1 MYEDNIVA
9 VATAHGASGVAVIRI
24 SGKSPLEI
32 ASKMFK
38 PIKKIDVL
46 NFEPYKMYVGEILCD
61 EFSDHGLCV
70 YFKGPNSFT
79 GEDVVEFH
87 SHGGVAITKGVMK
100 KILSLGARVAKNGE
114 FTKRAFLNGKLSLA
128 SCEGLIGMIN
138 SESDSGVR
146 AGYSLYREQLTKT
159 VTDMQ
164 NDITEV
170 LSSIDVD
177 MDYPEENLDKVSED
191 FTLSTLKKV
200 VDRINYLLN
209 TFKVGRVLKNGVKVG
224 IVGKPNVGKSSILN
238 ALLCYDKAIVSDI
251 AGTTRDVVE
260 GAIDIFG
267 TRFNFSDTAGIRESD
282 DRIEELGVGLSK
294 RVLNESDLIVLVLDG
309 TSVGAEDEEIYALV
323 KDKNN
328 LVVVNKTDKGE
339 YRDDRADIYVS
350 AKNNQNI
357 DRLREL
363 IYEKTI
369 GGSNTSISG
378 EFLCEERHYEALVRA
393 RDKFLFALNSI
404 GKETLDLVAIDIKD
418 GWDYLGEISG
428 KTATEEII
436 NDIFSRFCVG
446 K

>member
-9 VATAHGASGVAVIRI
+9 IATAHGASGVAVIRI
-24 SGKSPLEI
+24 SGKSPLDI

-38 PIKKIDVL
+38 PLKKIDVL
-46 NFEPYKMYVGEILCD
+46 DFEPYKMYVGEIVCD

-100 KILSLGARVAKNGE
+100 KVLSLGARVAKNGE

-146 AGYSLYREQLTKT
+146 ASYSLYREQLTKT

-170 LSSIDVD
+170 LSGIDVD

-200 VDRINYLLN
+200 VDRINSLLG
-209 TFKVGRVLKNGVKVG
+209 TFKVGRALKNGVKVG

-238 ALLCYDKAIVSDI
+238 ALLCYDKAIVSDL

-267 TRFNFSDTAGIRESD
+267 TRFNFSDTAGIRDSAD
-282 DRIEELGVGLSK
+282 KIEELGVGLSK
-294 RVLNESDLIVLVLDG
+294 RVLNESDLIVFVLDG
-309 TSVGAEDEEIYALV
+309 TNVSAEDNEIYELC

-328 LVVVNKTDKGE
+328 LVVVNKTDKSD
-339 YRDDRADIYVS
+339 YRDDRADVYVS

-357 DRLREL
+357 ERLREL

-369 GGSNTSISG
+369 GSDTSISG
-378 EFLCEERHYEALVRA
+378 EYLCEERHYEALVRA

-418 GWDYLGEISG
+418 GWDYLGEITG

>member
-1 MYEDNIVA
+1 MKEDNIVA
-9 VATAHGASGVAVIRI
+9 IATAQGASGVAVIRI
-24 SGKSPLEI
+24 SGKSPLDI

-38 PIKKIDVL
+38 PLKKIDVSS
-46 NFEPYKMYVGEILCD
+46 FEPYKMYVGEIICD
-61 EFSDHGLCV
+61 GFSDFGMCV
-70 YFKGPNSFT
+70 YFKAPNSFT

-100 KILSLGARVAKNGE
+100 KVLSLGARVADRGE

-128 SCEGLIGMIN
+128 SCEGLIDMIN
-138 SESDSGVR
+138 SESESGVR
-146 AGYSLYREQLTKT
+146 AGYSLYREKLTET
-159 VTDMQ
+159 VINMQ

-191 FTLSTLKKV
+191 LTINTLKNV
-200 VDRINYLLN
+200 IDRINALLK
-209 TFKVGRVLKNGVKVG
+209 TFNVGRVLKSGVKVG
-224 IVGKPNVGKSSILN
+224 IVGKPNTGKSSILN
-238 ALLCYDKAIVSDI
+238 ALLCYDKAIVSDV

-282 DRIEELGVGLSK
+282 DKIEELGVGLSK
-294 RVLNESDLIVLVLDG
+294 RVLNESDLIVFVLDG
-309 TSVGAEDEEIYALV
+309 GNVTSEDDEIYSLV
-323 KDKNN
+323 KDKNV
-328 LVVVNKTDKGE
+328 LVVLNKTDKGD
-339 YRDDRADIYVS
+339 YHDDRADIYVS

-357 DRLREL
+357 DALREL
-363 IYEKTI
+363 IYKKTI
-369 GGSNTSISG
+369 GENASLNG
-378 EFLCEERHYEALVRA
+378 EFLCEERHFEALTRA
-393 RDKFLFALNSI
+393 RDKFVFALNSI
-404 GKETLDLVAIDIKD
+404 KKESLDLVAIDIKD
-418 GWDYLGEISG
+418 GWDALGEISG